1 MPIYTRRGDTG
12 TTRIYGSR
20 DSFRKTDSR
29 IVALGA
35 VDELNAQLGMLL
47 VHCTPRGGNASG
59 RADRAYK
66 ITQKQ
71 LLILQ
76 QELFEIGAE
85 IATAQTAKPPF
96 EMGKNKTRRLERWI
110 DFYWKKLPPLSNF
123 IFPGGSL
130 AGAQLH
136 IVRTVCR
143 RAERVVVELAAAEKV
158 NPNILSYLNRLSD
171 FLLALA
177 RWVNKLEGIGDFRWV
192 GASKKR

>member
-1 MPIYTRRGDTG
+1 MAIYTRRGDTG

-85 IATAQTAKPPF
+85 IATAPGAKFPF
-96 EMGKNKTRRLERWI
+96 KLGKGKVGRLERWI
-110 DFYWKKLPPLSNF
+110 DFYWGRLPTLSNF

-130 AGAQLH
+130 AGAQAH
-136 IVRTVCR
+136 VTRTVCR
-143 RAERVVVELAAAEKV
+143 RAERALVELAAVEKV
-158 NPNILSYLNRLSD
+158 NPNVLSYLNRLSD

-177 RWVNKLEGIGDFRWV
+177 RWVNKLEGVDDVRWS
-192 GASKKR
+192 GTSKKR